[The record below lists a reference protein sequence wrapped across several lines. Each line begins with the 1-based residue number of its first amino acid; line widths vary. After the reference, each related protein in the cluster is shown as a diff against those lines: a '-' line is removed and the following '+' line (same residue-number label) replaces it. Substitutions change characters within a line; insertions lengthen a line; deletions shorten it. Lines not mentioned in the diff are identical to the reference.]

1 MMSNQEAIKRKCGQR
16 ECRYNISGQCGND
29 YDYNRCTAKAKRIPG
44 ERYEEFLKWEE
55 ENQK

>member
-1 MMSNQEAIKRKCGQR
+1 MSNQEDIKRKCGQR
-16 ECRYNISGQCGND
+16 ECRYNISGQCKND
-29 YDYNRCTAKAKRIPG
+29 YDYNRCTAKAKRILG